1 MQHQRGG
8 IRIERGWDAGKLTEE
23 GFKIFGEEELQL
35 NEVCVWLIWIMF
47 ELKCVCWFRIP
58 SRCLLQTVL
67 SIANVAFNEWTNVY
81 HLTIIRL
88 KQWIISIRPCLLL
101 LMMTCQFTSKFYASG

>member
-35 NEVCVWLIWIMF
+35 NEVCVWLIWIVF
-47 ELKCVCWFRIP
+47 ELKCVFGLGPQVGVYCGLSFRLP
-58 SRCLLQTVL
+58 M
-67 SIANVAFNEWTNVY
+67 
-81 HLTIIRL
+81 
-88 KQWIISIRPCLLL
+88 LL
-101 LMMTCQFTSKFYASG
+101 LMDY